1 MHGRMK
7 QNSAPGWKPG
17 NCLLIEVAHSFD
29 SLLNNSRLPMTT
41 PTVQFMFDFGSPNA
55 YLCHKVIPAVEGRT
69 GIRFEY
75 IPVLLGGLFKLAN
88 NRSPG
93 KARRTY
99 RKSGLMRSLKY
110 SDLLAD
116 TNWTNS
122 GSIRFFLSTH

>member
-1 MHGRMK
+1 
-7 QNSAPGWKPG
+7 
-17 NCLLIEVAHSFD
+17 
-29 SLLNNSRLPMTT
+29 MTT

-75 IPVLLGGLFKLAN
+75 IPVLVGGLFKLVN